1 MLPVRV
7 LVVGNSRILL
17 RRLRLALEGE
27 GYMVSL
33 ARGNGTPAV
42 VLARSEP
49 DLVIAQIRPDRAT
62 IEAWRRAIEAF
73 RAHRSLSVLALMTG
87 ASSEEERKTLEE
99 MADLGIVQRP
109 LRKRVVLGR
118 LEEWYASEAPLLRAS

>member
-1 MLPVRV
+1 
-7 LVVGNSRILL
+7 
-17 RRLRLALEGE
+17 
-27 GYMVSL
+27 MVSL
-33 ARGNGTPAV
+33 ARGNGAPAV

-62 IEAWRRAIEAF
+62 IEAWRRAVEAF
-73 RAHRSLSVLALMTG
+73 RTHRSLSVLALMTG
-87 ASSEEERKTLEE
+87 ATSEEERKTLEE

-109 LRKRVVLGR
+109 LRKRVVLGC